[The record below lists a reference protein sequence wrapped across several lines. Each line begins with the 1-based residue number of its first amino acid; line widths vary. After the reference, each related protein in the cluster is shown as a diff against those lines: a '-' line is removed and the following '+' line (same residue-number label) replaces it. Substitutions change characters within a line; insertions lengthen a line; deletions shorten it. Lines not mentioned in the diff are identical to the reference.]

1 MNNKI
6 KMKLIDKWLSQESKK
21 QEWKIYE

>member
-6 KMKLIDKWLSQESKK
+6 KMKKK
-21 QEWKIYE
+21 KKRNFKATEVNMGR